1 MKLSFMSLA
10 SGSSGNCYYLGTEE
24 YGILIDAGISVRAIK
39 KALKENNVAFEY
51 IQALF
56 ITHDHADHIKSA
68 GCLGE
73 KYHIPV
79 YATEKTHEGMN
90 QNYCMT
96 EKILS
101 SRRFLEKEQPFHFR
115 DFRITPFEVPHDGT
129 DNVGYFIEYGTSS
142 FAFATDLGHIT
153 ESVANYLRRANYLV
167 LEANYDVE
175 MLKQGNYPAYLKAR
189 ILKPNG
195 HLSNTETAE
204 FLANNVTPELK
215 YVFLCHLSRNNN
227 HPELAFKTVE
237 YKLLEQGIKVG
248 KDLQVITLKRHHASD
263 FYTF

>member
-39 KALKENNVAFEY
+39 KALKENNIPFES
-51 IQALF
+51 ILALF
-56 ITHDHADHIKSA
+56 ITHDHADHIKAA
-68 GCLGE
+68 GSLGE

-79 YATEKTHEGMN
+79 YATEKIHEGMN
-90 QNYCMT
+90 HNYCMN

-101 SRRFLEKEQPFHFR
+101 SRRLVEKEKPLHFR
-115 DFRITPFEVPHDGT
+115 DFIITPFEVPHDGT
-129 DNVGYFIEYGTSS
+129 DNVGYYIEYGTSA
-142 FAFATDLGHIT
+142 FAFATDLGHI
-153 ESVANYLRRANYLV
+153 SDLVARYLRRANYLV
-167 LEANYDVE
+167 LEANYDTE
-175 MLKQGNYPAYLKAR
+175 MLKQGNYPAHLKAR

-195 HLSNTETAE
+195 HLSNAETAE
-204 FLANNVTPELK
+204 FLANNMSPELK

-237 YKLLEQGIKVG
+237 YRLLEQGIKVG
-248 KDLQVITLKRHHASD
+248 KDLQLVILKRHHTSE